1 MAAAGA
7 VALAAFVVRERTA
20 RSPMLPLSIFAE
32 RQFAATNAVTLLL
45 YAALSGTLLLLPT
58 QLQVGWGYSPLA
70 SGLATLPITVIM
82 FALSGRSGRLAAR
95 IGPRLQMS
103 AGPVVVA
110 IGLALLTRST
120 DGASYVAYVLP
131 AVVVFAIGLAATVAP
146 LTATAMGSAPPEHA
160 GLASAVN
167 NDVARFG
174 GLLATAVLPPLA
186 GITGT
191 AYLHPAQLAAGF
203 RTAVW
208 IAAGLAALGGI
219 LAAITIRNRPRAAP
233 PGIRETGTGETGTVA
248 ETGAPEAAE
257 TAECLHCGLDAPPL
271 RD

>member
-1 MAAAGA
+1 
-7 VALAAFVVRERTA
+7 
-20 RSPMLPLSIFAE
+20 
-32 RQFAATNAVTLLL
+32 
-45 YAALSGTLLLLPT
+45 
-58 QLQVGWGYSPLA
+58 
-70 SGLATLPITVIM
+70 
-82 FALSGRSGRLAAR
+82 
-95 IGPRLQMS
+95 
-103 AGPVVVA
+103 
-110 IGLALLTRST
+110 
-120 DGASYVAYVLP
+120 
-131 AVVVFAIGLAATVAP
+131 
-146 LTATAMGSAPPEHA
+146 
-160 GLASAVN
+160 
-167 NDVARFG
+167 VARFG